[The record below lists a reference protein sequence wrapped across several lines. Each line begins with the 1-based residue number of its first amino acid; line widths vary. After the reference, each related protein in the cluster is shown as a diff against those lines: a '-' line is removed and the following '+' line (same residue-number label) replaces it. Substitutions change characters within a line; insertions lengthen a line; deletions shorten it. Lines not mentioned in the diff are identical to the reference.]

1 MRPSP
6 IPSQLLPRHVAII
19 MDGNGR
25 WAKGRGQSRSD
36 GHRQG
41 AKTVRMAVTRAR
53 ELGIGVLTLY
63 AFSSQNWARPGE
75 EVESLMSLLVEFCES
90 ERNLLLDKQ
99 IRFRVIGERSR
110 LPATVLAAVEALEQV
125 TAGNEAMQLV
135 VAVSYGG
142 REELVAAAQSLARDV
157 AAGRLAPEQVTA
169 DIFRS
174 HLWTGDLPD
183 PDLVIRT
190 SGEVRIS
197 NFLLWQSAYAE
208 FVIEPIAWPDWTEAD
223 FDSCLVVFAGRER
236 RYGGVAP

>member
-6 IPSQLLPRHVAII
+6 IPEQLLPRHVAII

-63 AFSSQNWARPGE
+63 AFSSQNWTRPLE
-75 EVESLMSLLVEFCES
+75 EVDSLMALLVEFCES

-110 LPATVLAAVEALEQV
+110 LPSSVLAAVEALESV
-125 TAGNEAMQLV
+125 TSANTGMQLV

-142 REELVAAAQSLARDV
+142 REELVAAARALADEV
-157 AAGRLAPEQVTA
+157 VAGRLAPEAITA
-169 DIFRS
+169 ERFRS
-174 HLWTGDLPD
+174 HLWTADLPD

-223 FDSCLVVFAGRER
+223 FDNCLQVYAGRER
-236 RYGGVAP
+236 RYGGVTP

>member
-6 IPSQLLPRHVAII
+6 IPDQLLPRHVAII

-63 AFSSQNWARPGE
+63 AFSSQNWARPGD

-110 LPATVLAAVEALEQV
+110 LPATVLAAIEALEEV
-125 TAGNEAMQLV
+125 TAGNSAMQLV
-135 VAVSYGG
+135 VAVSYGS
-142 REELVAAAQSLARDV
+142 REELVAAAQAVARDV
-157 AAGRLAPEQVTA
+157 AAGLLTPEQVTA
-169 DIFRS
+169 DTFRTR
-174 HLWTGDLPD
+174 LWTGDLPD

-223 FDSCLVVFAGRER
+223 FDNCLVVFAGRER
-236 RYGGVAP
+236 RYGGLAP